1 MLKNYRWQYLIV
13 LLPLIIFWGLLFRY
27 AVNVPWFDDVEEF
40 PGTVMKWM
48 QADFTEGFLEL
59 FRPNNEH
66 RMLSGKSAAVLCY
79 QLTGELNMRWL
90 ILAANLFLTGIF
102 WIFWKNFQPKNLS
115 ILFFLPVGLFL
126 FQPQYY
132 LTSNWV
138 ITAWQH
144 ESVLFFGFLSLY
156 FLSLNSSKSDIWAF
170 LFILICTF
178 SMSNGMFF
186 WLAGGAILGLQK
198 RYKFLAVWLVL
209 MMVSVWLY
217 FYGFDNKANNTG
229 LDYFKQ
235 NPHESFFG
243 FFTFLGG
250 SFDFFQHKEIV
261 TRSILPTI
269 MGFGLFCFC
278 VNWAWKVVRQVFF
291 ASPVAGVPTSPQQA
305 DARVSGGE
313 YFFPNLPAN
322 PRQSFLFGVFVFLM
336 INASVIALLRPRF
349 GYFVMLVGNYKI
361 YPALFL
367 VLAYLMFFN
376 ARYLSPIK
384 NRTFYIL
391 IVISLIFNTLSYWKF
406 TPEVADRRRM
416 MLTNAF
422 NQKNNAI
429 GLAAMINSDFANF
442 TEKTMN
448 FLSENGA
455 YHYPIIFDETK
466 VSGEDTSHGNRVGN
480 GVAGGQLLFPIKIQ
494 QKSATKILV
503 ENDTFQRGN
512 ELNDGAYLLLKS
524 SKRNYL
530 VFAKQAPY
538 MGRNPFGVGKGFS
551 VEIPVNFCKP
561 DTYEIK
567 IYIIVNNKHEIFK
580 TNQSVKID
588 F

>member
-1 MLKNYRWQYLIV
+1 MLKNYRWQYLVV

-40 PGTVMKWM
+40 PGTVVKWM

-102 WIFWKNFQPKNLS
+102 WIFWKNFQPKNLP

-156 FLSLNSSKSDIWAF
+156 FLSLNSSKSDARAF
-170 LFILICTF
+170 LFILLCTF

-198 RYKFLAVWLVL
+198 RYKFLAIWLVL
-209 MMVSVWLY
+209 MIVSVWLY

-278 VNWAWKVVRQVFF
+278 VNWAWKVIRQVYF
-291 ASPVAGVPTSPQQA
+291 ANKIPFTNSQESF
-305 DARVSGGE
+305 SI
-313 YFFPNLPAN
+313 FPNLPAN
-322 PRQSFLFGVFVFLM
+322 PRQSFLFGVFIFLM

-367 VLAYLMFFN
+367 VLAYLMFVN
-376 ARYLSPIK
+376 ARYLTPIK
-384 NRTFYIL
+384 NRTFYLL
-391 IVISLIFNTLSYWKF
+391 IAISLIFNILSYWKF
-406 TPEVADRRRM
+406 TPEVADRRQM

-429 GLAAMINSDFANF
+429 GLAAMVNSDFANF

-448 FLSENGA
+448 FLAENGA

-466 VSGEDTSHGNRVGN
+466 VFGVSGVDRVAGEDTSH
-480 GVAGGQLLFPIKIQ
+480 GQLLFPIKIQ

-503 ENDTFQRGN
+503 ENDTFQPEN

-538 MGRNPFGVGKGFS
+538 MGKNPFGIGKGFS
-551 VEIPVNFCKP
+551 VEIPVNFCQP

-567 IYIIVNNKHEIFK
+567 IYIIVNDKHEIFN

>member
-1 MLKNYRWQYLIV
+1 MLKNYRWQYLVV

-40 PGTVMKWM
+40 PGTVVKWI

-102 WIFWKNFQPKNLS
+102 WIFWKNFQPKNLP

-156 FLSLNSSKSDIWAF
+156 FLSLNSSKSDAWAF
-170 LFILICTF
+170 LFILLCTF

-198 RYKFLAVWLVL
+198 RYKFLVIWLVL
-209 MMVSVWLY
+209 MIISVWLY

-250 SFDFFQHKEIV
+250 SFDFFQNKEIV

-278 VNWAWKVVRQVFF
+278 INWSWKVVRQVYF
-291 ASPVAGVPTSPQQA
+291 ASSVAGVTTSPQQEM
-305 DARVSGGE
+305 SGGDTSHGR
-313 YFFPNLPAN
+313 YIFPNLPAN

-367 VLAYLMFFN
+367 VLAYLMFVN
-376 ARYLSPIK
+376 ARYLIPIK
-384 NRTFYIL
+384 NRIFYFL
-391 IVISLIFNTLSYWKF
+391 IAISLIFNTLSYWKF

-429 GLAAMINSDFANF
+429 GLAAMVNSDFANF

-448 FLSENGA
+448 FLAENGA
-455 YHYPIIFDETK
+455 YHYPIIFD
-466 VSGEDTSHGNRVGN
+466 VSGVSGGDTSHG
-480 GVAGGQLLFPIKIQ
+480 QLPFPIKVV
-494 QKSATKILV
+494 QKSPTKILV

-538 MGRNPFGVGKGFS
+538 MGKNPFGIGKGFS
-551 VEIPVNFCKP
+551 VEIPVNFCQP
-561 DTYEIK
+561 DTYELG
-567 IYIIVNNKHEIFK
+567 IYTIVNNKHEIFK